1 VLLIILKIEGGWTMK
16 IGIGICLFLALGFM
30 VSMPAFADDH
40 LEALI
45 KAGNH
50 RMLENYY
57 LEEAKD
63 LKSKATKWEF
73 IAEYYEKFPEEFSGG
88 PENVDKHIKNLRAM
102 AEDYRKAMHEA
113 RDLAMRHHALI
124 RKGP

>member
-1 VLLIILKIEGGWTMK
+1 MRRSKEGQTMK
-16 IGIGICLFLALGFM
+16 MVKWTGLFLALSFM
-30 VSMPAFADDH
+30 GSMPTFAEEH

-63 LKSKATKWEF
+63 LRAKADKWEF
-73 IAEYYEKFPEEFSGG
+73 IAEYYEKFPEEYSGG
-88 PENVDKHIKNLRAM
+88 GDNVHKHIEHLRAM
-102 AEDYRKAMHEA
+102 ADDYRRAMHEA
-113 RDLAMRHHALI
+113 RDLAMQHHAMI